1 MVGKPQKRLQDVTTD
16 EIRRIIQAVAHYCET
31 SPTGTN
37 TTTGQIRRINE
48 VLERSTRALGSLH
61 GHSAGSV
68 LANSWCKGFL
78 GFLEKYFVFMVQR
91 IFWDFWKN
99 NY

>member
-1 MVGKPQKRLQDVTTD
+1 MEWFLYLNLVRRLVDF
-16 EIRRIIQAVAHYCET
+16 
-31 SPTGTN
+31 
-37 TTTGQIRRINE
+37 GQSKICCSAYLDTLQNSHRFE
-48 VLERSTRALGSLH
+48 FTALIPCKKVS
-61 GHSAGSV
+61 S
-68 LANSWCKGFL
+68 SWCKGFL

>member
-1 MVGKPQKRLQDVTTD
+1 MKCWRDP
-16 EIRRIIQAVAHYCET
+16 
-31 SPTGTN
+31 
-37 TTTGQIRRINE
+37 
-48 VLERSTRALGSLH
+48 LEH
-61 GHSAGSV
+61 
-68 LANSWCKGFL
+68 LAPYMDILRGVSSQSYSWCKGFL

>member
-68 LANSWCKGFL
+68 LAKLVSSIYQSKL
-78 GFLEKYFVFMVQR
+78 
-91 IFWDFWKN
+91 
-99 NY
+99 